1 MCLKRSVVL
10 VFSCSDF
17 NSLQSV
23 SVISYSVSAGD
34 SWALKPQKTITQCV
48 YACVC
53 VRTRYL
59 PYSADESFS
68 NHLWQWQSEIIAHL
82 DELRTA
88 CTSSDLVRGVAHFEW
103 HAFEVRQFILSTLLC
118 YLPAIFCLHSW
129 NWLKEAHLTPPKR
142 RSAAWKAYLI
152 SWLRSQHSLDTN
164 I

>member
-1 MCLKRSVVL
+1 MCLKWSVVL

-34 SWALKPQKTITQCV
+34 SCAPKPQKTITQCV
-48 YACVC
+48 SVC
-53 VRTRYL
+53 TRYL

-82 DELRTA
+82 DELRMA
-88 CTSSDLVRGVAHFEW
+88 CTSSDLVRGAAYFEW
-103 HAFEVRQFILSTLLC
+103 HAFEVRRFISSTLPR
-118 YLPAIFCLHSW
+118 YLPAIFCLHLW

-142 RSAAWKAYLI
+142 RSAARKAYLI